1 LGLAEYS
8 MYSPPLCWLIDIDP
22 KEDFDDDEEA
32 FFEE

>member
-8 MYSPPLCWLIDIDP
+8 MYSPPCWLTDIDP

-32 FFEE
+32 FSEE